1 MTPTGRDRLAGVLL
15 GFAPVAAVGVVLL
28 VILGV
33 GVGGAPEVDAAFLSE
48 APAQAGRAGGIAPLF
63 AATAWVLGVGVGA
76 AIPPGLAAAVYLAEF
91 ARGGTRLVRVA
102 LDILS
107 ALPSVVY
114 GLFGMAFF
122 CEGLGLGW
130 SVLAGGLT
138 VAIMI
143 LPLFVRLAEAALL
156 AVPAEYRAA
165 GAALGLPRWHLL
177 GRVLLPAA
185 APSLAAALVLATGRV
200 LAESAVFL
208 FTAGAST
215 RTPRGLLDPGR
226 VLAVHIYQLAVE
238 VPGGGARAA
247 ATALVL
253 LVGILATT
261 SAAAV
266 LPRLLLRRVA
276 G

>member
-1 MTPTGRDRLAGVLL
+1 VTPAGRDRLAGVLL
-15 GFAPVAAVGVVLL
+15 GVAPVAALMLVALVV
-28 VILGV
+28 V
-33 GVGGAPEVDAAFLSE
+33 GVGLDGAPEVHAAFLTE
-48 APAQAGRAGGIAPLF
+48 APTQAGRSGGIAPML
-63 AATAWVLGVGVGA
+63 AATAWVLVIGIGTA
-76 AIPPGLAAAVYLAEF
+76 LPPGLAAAVYLAEF
-91 ARGGTRLVRVA
+91 AQGGTRMVRVA
-102 LDILS
+102 LDVLA

-122 CEGLGLGW
+122 CELLGFGW

-143 LPLFVRLAEAALL
+143 LPLFVRLCEAALV
-156 AVPAEYRAA
+156 AVPADYRAA
-165 GAALGLPRWHLL
+165 GAALGLPRWRLL

-185 APSLAAALVLATGRV
+185 SPSIAAALVLASGRV

-215 RTPRGLLDPGR
+215 RTPHGLLEPGR

-253 LVGILATT
+253 LVGIVATT
-261 SAAAV
+261 SGAAL
-266 LPRLLLRRVA
+266 LPQLLLRRTA
-276 G
+276 A